1 MSEAARAV
9 TEYTE
14 EVKEELKEKG
24 AEKVFSFGDVRLY
37 ECPLSYISEDTGEL
51 IRLCFL
57 VDDTGNLLYDGGWGN
72 QPMWLVEA
80 FEAYKAEMLRHL
92 EKTKNA

>member
-1 MSEAARAV
+1 MSEDARAV
-9 TEYTE
+9 TEYTG
-14 EVKEELKEKG
+14 EVNEELKEKG
-24 AEKVFSFGDVRLY
+24 AEKVFSLGGIRLY

-57 VDDTGNLLYDGGWGN
+57 VENNCNLLYEGGWGD
-72 QPMWLVEA
+72 QPAWLVEA
-80 FEAYKAEMLRHL
+80 YEAYKTEISRHL